1 MLNKKTLFYI
11 FNISIVLFVVAIN
24 NFLISYF
31 NLYNS
36 WIFVTTLTFVT
47 AILYFI
53 LNKTFIDDIFKI
65 DDKLKEKIEK
75 TMHEINTPVATI
87 QINTEMLH
95 TKLKD
100 PNNIKRLNR
109 IDKSCE
115 NLLTLYEDMEYY
127 IKREIDNVQTTKFDL
142 QSLVLGCVE
151 KFDDLKDDINIV
163 VDIKPLTITTDKNGF
178 EAMVT
183 NLISNAIKHNKTIN
197 TITIKL
203 ENNILTFQDDGE
215 GISTQDVYQVFNKY
229 FQANEQSEGF
239 GIGLNVVKEFCD
251 EQKLDIK
258 IDSSSS
264 GTAFHINLININK
277 GN

>member
-151 KFDDLKDDINIV
+151 KFDDLKEDINIV
-163 VDIKPLTITTDKNGF
+163 VDIKPLTIKTDKNGF